1 MIIKKESKET
11 TEDHILNVAQEVF
24 LKKGMD
30 GTRMQEI
37 ADEAGINKSLLHYYY
52 RTKQKLFQKVFKV
65 AFKHFFP
72 TIKSNITSD
81 KTLFEKIEAFVEA
94 YYTLLQKNPYI
105 PAFVIHEMNRDSDN
119 IAELFKSIFQD
130 NNMEVELMFNELDRQ
145 IQEEVTKGNIVAI
158 ESRHLI
164 VNILSLCIFPFV
176 AKPIIKGILLEND
189 EQKYKAFINDRKK
202 MVSQFIISAISIR

>member
-1 MIIKKESKET
+1 MILKKEPNET
-11 TEDHILNVAQEVF
+11 TEDHILHVAQEVF

-52 RTKQKLFQKVFKV
+52 RTKQKLFEKVFKV

-72 TIKSNITSD
+72 TIKANIISE
-81 KTLFEKIEAFVEA
+81 KPLFEKIETFVET

-105 PAFVIHEMNRDSDN
+105 PAFAIHEINRNPSSV
-119 IAELFKSIFQD
+119 AELFKSIFQD
-130 NNMEVELMFNELDRQ
+130 DNMEVEHMLYELDKQ
-145 IQEEVTKGNIVAI
+145 IQEEVTKGNLVNI
-158 ESRHLI
+158 ESRQLL

-176 AKPIIKGILLEND
+176 VKPIIKGILLEND
-189 EQKYKAFINDRKK
+189 ESKYNAFIEERKK
-202 MVSQFIISAISIR
+202 VVSQFIISAISIR